1 MQVFSEEETS
11 SNVALGY
18 LSVLLGF
25 LCLNKTVRARA
36 SARLRGGTLKQLVD
50 ALEEFLQ
57 YHRQIDADV
66 HPGEGEEDT
75 RAGFLGRWQGLID
88 DLKA

>member
-18 LSVLLGF
+18 LSVLLSF
-25 LCLNKTVRARA
+25 LCLNRTVRARA
-36 SARLRGGTLKQLVD
+36 SARLHGGTLKQLVD

-75 RAGFLGRWQGLID
+75 RAGFLGRWQGLVD
-88 DLKA
+88 DLQA